1 MEDLSKLTS
10 DEMSKFIDGFSFG
23 SQESGKIHLE
33 SKEKA
38 NQLIRSLITR
48 YFTDLIGISKEV
60 IEMKDRIQ
68 KPNRT
73 KEDIDKEVA
82 ILQGYL
88 LTLSEDFHKDFLL
101 Q

>member
-23 SQESGKIHLE
+23 SQESGKIHFE

-38 NQLIRSLITR
+38 NHLIRSLVAR
-48 YFTDLIGISKEV
+48 YLTDLIAISKEV
-60 IEMKDRIQ
+60 VEMKDRI
-68 KPNRT
+68 KKSNKT
-73 KEDIDKEVA
+73 NEDIENEIVNLKE
-82 ILQGYL
+82 YL
-88 LTLSEDFHKDFLL
+88 STLSEDFHKDFLP